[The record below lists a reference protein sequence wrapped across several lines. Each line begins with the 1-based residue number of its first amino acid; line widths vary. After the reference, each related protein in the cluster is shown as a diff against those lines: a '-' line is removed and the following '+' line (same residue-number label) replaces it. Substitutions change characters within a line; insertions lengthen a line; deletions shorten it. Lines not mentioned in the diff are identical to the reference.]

1 MRWRIGIWGR
11 GAEGAAQ
18 MVGTFTAV
26 AICIFQAKAHCDP
39 LYGGVGSVVQKH
51 PRHLTSAAR
60 HFQRM
65 PAVMTIRKRSYF
77 PLRRGADAVWAVAL
91 CLLPA
96 LLPSHALA
104 AAADP
109 RLNAAQK
116 QSLAAAA
123 AGFVQGDEH
132 PAQRAFPALK
142 NTYMGAWVGYW
153 ALQPQL
159 DSMTQS
165 QYRRYSLRY
174 PAGAAH
180 HLLRRQWLLQ
190 LGHRKDWADFTEV
203 YQQGTKPKLMSLRCD
218 AMRDPLLAGAQ
229 TAASP
234 FLLWTAA
241 APGNH
246 PCNSMA
252 RDYLQRGEITRD
264 ELWQRLREFYTATAF
279 TAALK
284 FARFLPP
291 AQAGQLAQTVQNPV
305 AWITRGIQQYGAASW
320 PDGERRLLVLAL
332 LRLGASHPAQA
343 VQFSNRLNALSAPD
357 RALILYSGAYNAA
370 LSFRP
375 EARSWYGEAYASD
388 PRFHPRPKVLAW
400 MVRTALRSEDWG
412 MVEKATQEMS
422 PAQRRRREW
431 QFWTAIALQQL
442 GHPQAGAAM
451 LTALAT
457 PWTYYGQLAMAALD
471 EPLQLEDTDPPP
483 SAQRVA
489 ALRGE
494 NGFRRALTL
503 YRLGLYYDALDE
515 WDAHLQAIHNP
526 KGIRAAAQLAFD
538 HRAWLLGIHASSRIP
553 HGADW
558 RQGYVLPFA
567 RDIAGAAA
575 QADLREAFLAGLIR
589 QESGFAIRIQSSVG
603 ASGLMQVMP
612 ATAAWIQGHV
622 PATAAAV
629 PGSVSGNLLLGSSY
643 LRLLLTQ
650 FSDSELLAAAAYNAG
665 PGAAQRW
672 LQRWTPPAG
681 RWAGPIFAANI
692 PYRQTRHY
700 VQDVLTNTT
709 IYGAILSQQ
718 AQSIW
723 PELTLANVETR

>member
-1 MRWRIGIWGR
+1 MAIALGLLS
-11 GAEGAAQ
+11 
-18 MVGTFTAV
+18 TFLLS
-26 AICIFQAKAHCDP
+26 H
-39 LYGGVGSVVQKH
+39 G
-51 PRHLTSAAR
+51 LT
-60 HFQRM
+60 
-65 PAVMTIRKRSYF
+65 
-77 PLRRGADAVWAVAL
+77 
-91 CLLPA
+91 
-96 LLPSHALA
+96 

-109 RLNAAQK
+109 QLSASQE
-116 QSLAAAA
+116 QSLIAAA
-123 AGFVQGDEH
+123 AGFAQGDDH
-132 PAQRAFPALK
+132 PAQKAFPTLK
-142 NTYMGAWVGYW
+142 NTYMGSWVGYW

-159 DSMTQS
+159 GHMTQS
-165 QYRRYSLRY
+165 EYRRYSLLY
-174 PAGAAH
+174 PTGAAH

-190 LGHRKDWADFTEV
+190 LGHREDWTDFTEV
-203 YQQGTKPKLMSLRCD
+203 YQQGAKPTLLRLRCD
-218 AMRDPLLAGAQ
+218 ALRDSLLASAQ
-229 TAASP
+229 TTVSP

-246 PCNSMA
+246 PCNAMA
-252 RDYLQRGEITRD
+252 RDYLQRGEITQD
-264 ELWQRLREFYTATAF
+264 ELWQRLRQFYTATAF

-291 AQAGQLAQTVQNPV
+291 AQAGQLAQTVQDPA
-305 AWITRGIQQYGAASW
+305 AWITGQMQQYGTTSW
-320 PDGERRLLVLAL
+320 PDNERQLLVLAL
-332 LRLGASHPAQA
+332 LRLAASHPAQA
-343 VQFSNRLNALSAPD
+343 VQFSNRLNVLLASD
-357 RALILYSGAYNAA
+357 KALILYIGAFNAA
-370 LSFRP
+370 LSFRA
-375 EARSWYGEAYASD
+375 EARSWYAEAYASD

-412 MVEKATQEMS
+412 MVEEATQEMD
-422 PAQRRRREW
+422 PPQRQRREW
-431 QFWTAIALQQL
+431 QFWSAIALRQL
-442 GHPQAGAAM
+442 GHPQAAAAM

-471 EPLQLEDTDPPP
+471 KPLQLEDTDPPP

-515 WDAHLQAIHNP
+515 WDDHLQAIHNP
-526 KGIRAAAQLAFD
+526 KSIRAAAQLAFD
-538 HRAWLLGIHASSRIP
+538 HQAWLLGIHTSSRIP

-567 RDIAGAAA
+567 QDIASAAA
-575 QADLREAFLAGLIR
+575 QADLHDAFLAGLIR
-589 QESGFAIRIQSSVG
+589 QESGFATGIQSSVG

-622 PATAAAV
+622 PATAKANLR
-629 PGSVSGNLLLGSSY
+629 SISGNLLLGSSY

-650 FSDSELLAAAAYNAG
+650 FSGSEILAAAAYNAG
-665 PGAAQRW
+665 PSAPQRW
-672 LQRWTPPAG
+672 LQRWAPPPG

-709 IYGAILSQQ
+709 IYAALLSQR
-718 AQSIW
+718 AQPIW
-723 PELTLANVETR
+723 PELDLGNVETH